1 MVSTACP
8 CGSVKTYLRCCGPYH
23 TGLGM
28 PRTARQLMRS
38 RYSAYALGSLGQYLI
53 DTWHP
58 SARTGLDAA
67 ELSELSQSWL
77 GLIIV
82 DASQNGDTAEVEFKA
97 SFEDSDGS
105 HQTHHEISTFSRIDG
120 QWFYLDGKTPTT
132 P

>member
-1 MVSTACP
+1 
-8 CGSVKTYLRCCGPYH
+8 
-23 TGLGM
+23 
-28 PRTARQLMRS
+28 MRS